1 MIGERTRA
9 AFESAIKPLLEES
22 ATTAQ
27 KIN

>member
-9 AFESAIKPLLEES
+9 AFELVIKPLLEES

-27 KIN
+27 KN